1 MRCRKLL
8 TLGIALAVMIPCALA
23 CAALAQETSAPVGI
37 SVNGPLS
44 SGELR
49 VFTAEGGITFSADN
63 AERTLAPDELVVWG
77 RFRESERG
85 PLIVLSDGGTLVAD
99 LLGISR
105 EECRVDSRLLGEL
118 PLPRQAVRGVILRV
132 PADRLARDKLRAR
145 IAARREPQDWLLLA
159 NGDELTG
166 QILGQRY
173 DADERAELLTFTA
186 TGAEKST
193 ELPLHRIAALAFDSV
208 LVDDLTPR
216 GQYFLAGL
224 RDGSQLRV
232 TSVAERAGRWELAL
246 ACGVKLRLEG
256 ESLDEDLVAWQ
267 PLGTQVTYLSDLRT
281 TGYKHI
287 PFLTVEWPYH
297 NDGNCLG
304 GELRAGGA
312 VYPKGIG
319 MHSTSRLAYAFPAG
333 ARQFCAELALDAASG
348 VRGSVVYRVFIAGE
362 DGTWQ
367 PAYES
372 PVVRGGDPPLPI
384 AVDLKG
390 AQRLVLIVDFAE
402 RGDELD
408 YANWLNARLVP

>member
-1 MRCRKLL
+1 VILVRGWLALVAWCVLAGGAFAQDAS
-8 TLGIALAVMIPCALA
+8 TLA
-23 CAALAQETSAPVGI
+23 GI
-37 SVNGPLS
+37 SVSGPLLQ
-44 SGELR
+44 GELR
-49 VFTAEGGITFSADN
+49 GFADEGGIKLRDDKG
-63 AERTLAPDELVVWG
+63 ERTLTPDELVVWG

-118 PLPRQAVRGVILRV
+118 VLPRQAVRGVVLRV
-132 PADRLARDKLRAR
+132 PADRLARDQLRAR
-145 IAARREPQDWLLLA
+145 IASRREPQDWLLLA

-173 DADERAELLTFTA
+173 DADERVELLSFTA

-193 ELPLHRIAALAFDSV
+193 ELPLQRIAAMAFDSV

-216 GQYFLAGL
+216 GKYFLAGL
-224 RDGSQLRV
+224 RDGSLLRAL
-232 TSVAERAGRWELAL
+232 SVAQRAGRWELAL

-256 ESLDEDLVAWQ
+256 ESLNEDLVAWQ
-267 PLGTQVTYLSDLRT
+267 PLGSKVTYLSDLRT

-297 NDGNCLG
+297 NDRNCLG
-304 GELRAGGA
+304 GQLRAGGA
-312 VYPKGIG
+312 VYPKGLG
-319 MHSTSRLAYAFPAG
+319 MHSTSRLAYTFPAG

-362 DGTWQ
+362 DGAWQ

-372 PVVRGGDPPLPI
+372 SVVRGGESPLPI
-384 AVDLKG
+384 AVDLNG

-408 YANWLNARLVP
+408 HANWLNARLVP